1 MSSFDWSSIV
11 KRVSAEIPRSS
22 CRLPFVKRARGTLG
36 GLLLLVGS
44 ILWAPSAAAG
54 GSRLVYGRTAGS
66 DVCPAEAE
74 LRAAVRERLG
84 YDPFFPWAEQTIV
97 VHIGSR
103 PHRRIG
109 GKVYLVDSA
118 GRASPE
124 REFTTSEGECRELVL
139 ALALAIVMTLDPL
152 HGTTMATPPPA
163 KPSADAKPAP
173 EGHAGS
179 TESSRAGPP
188 EDAANR
194 DATASAR
201 PAVPPVQAVVQGES
215 STPEGADR
223 ASTPRSGATSAPGLT
238 AQVGGALFAASG
250 VTPGI
255 SAGFIPSLRA
265 RWSDFSVAIEGR
277 LELPMWS
284 SFDSDRVDA
293 SLVGG
298 SVVPCVHWKTLAGCL
313 TLLLGRYQA
322 EGQDVAARSASALFA
337 ASGARI
343 SGELP
348 MSSTVWAF
356 VRAEGL
362 VNLTRHELV
371 VGAESIWR
379 VPPIGFTLS
388 AGALT
393 SFL

>member
-1 MSSFDWSSIV
+1 M
-11 KRVSAEIPRSS
+11 
-22 CRLPFVKRARGTLG
+22 KRARGTLG
-36 GLLLLVGS
+36 GLLFLVGS
-44 ILWAPSAAAG
+44 MLWAPSAAAG

-66 DVCPAEAE
+66 DVCPAEVD

-97 VHIGSR
+97 VHIAPR

-152 HGTTMATPPPA
+152 HGTPGAAPPPA
-163 KPSADAKPAP
+163 KPPADAKPPAQS
-173 EGHAGS
+173 GGANRGS
-179 TESSRAGPP
+179 TDGPP
-188 EDAANR
+188 SAETSRVEPSSPAAAGDAAP
-194 DATASAR
+194 AAS
-201 PAVPPVQAVVQGES
+201 PAAPLQAVGPGQ
-215 STPEGADR
+215 TALPEGADR
-223 ASTPRSGATSAPGLT
+223 TSSSRARAGAPSSRFSAEL
-238 AQVGGALFAASG
+238 GGALFVASG

-255 SAGFIPSLRA
+255 STGFIPSLRGRA
-265 RWSDFSVAIEGR
+265 GDFSVSLEGR

-298 SVVPCVHWKTLAGCL
+298 SVVPCVHWKPLVWCGTM
-313 TLLLGRYQA
+313 LLGRYQA
-322 EGQDVAARSASALFA
+322 EGRDVAARSANALFA
-337 ASGARI
+337 AVGARL
-343 SGELP
+343 SAEMP
-348 MSSTVWAF
+348 MSSNVWGF
-356 VRAEGL
+356 VRVEGL

-371 VGAESIWR
+371 VAAEPIWR
-379 VPPIGFTLS
+379 VPPVGFTLS